1 MLGFMDYVQN
11 AFYQAS
17 RWDRDNSYGTLT
29 ATSRSAQ
36 INNLFNQDPRLT
48 LIDILD
54 FSTPE
59 GLRFHV
65 SSLSSPNF
73 ATSYTLG
80 SIGLVDGS
88 LSYLY
93 SSLPL
98 SRLAAKSSAID
109 LHHLVPGYRQLQ
121 DLRQPDEP
129 WWWEIWHQGKR
140 IDRRGQ
146 WLSQAV
152 ILTLSLTV
160 SFNRSFALWPFVPA
174 SFYSRSSLPPAIK
187 SQDSAQSFLR

>member
-1 MLGFMDYVQN
+1 M
-11 AFYQAS
+11 
-17 RWDRDNSYGTLT
+17 
-29 ATSRSAQ
+29 
-36 INNLFNQDPRLT
+36 
-48 LIDILD
+48 IDVLD

-65 SSLSSPNF
+65 SSLSAPNF

-98 SRLAAKSSAID
+98 SRLAAKSSAIG

-140 IDRRGQ
+140 IDRRGESDITEGGPHANAHSPLEQ
-146 WLSQAV
+146 RPYSMADYTYLDLLSK
-152 ILTLSLTV
+152 LST
-160 SFNRSFALWPFVPA
+160 SGA
-174 SFYSRSSLPPAIK
+174 
-187 SQDSAQSFLR
+187 

>member
-11 AFYQAS
+11 AFYEAS

-29 ATSRSAQ
+29 ATSRSNYQ
-36 INNLFNQDPRLT
+36 IHKYLPLSFQLNV
-48 LIDILD
+48 IDILD

-98 SRLAAKSSAID
+98 SSTAAKSSAIH
-109 LHHLVPGYRQLQ
+109 LHHLVPGYRQLR

-140 IDRRGQ
+140 IDRR
-146 WLSQAV
+146 S
-152 ILTLSLTV
+152 
-160 SFNRSFALWPFVPA
+160 
-174 SFYSRSSLPPAIK
+174 
-187 SQDSAQSFLR
+187 

>member
-1 MLGFMDYVQN
+1 MKKDDSILRLVSRFKWLLVNMILREAWASWPKMLGFMDYVQN
-11 AFYQAS
+11 AFYEAS
-17 RWDRDNSYGTLT
+17 RWDRDNSYGTLN
-29 ATSRSAQ
+29 ATSRSRYTA
-36 INNLFNQDPRLT
+36 NQCLQLCFQLT
-48 LIDILD
+48 RVDILD

-93 SSLPL
+93 SSLSL

-140 IDRRGQ
+140 IDRRG
-146 WLSQAV
+146 
-152 ILTLSLTV
+152 
-160 SFNRSFALWPFVPA
+160 
-174 SFYSRSSLPPAIK
+174 
-187 SQDSAQSFLR
+187 

>member
-1 MLGFMDYVQN
+1 MISDL
-11 AFYQAS
+11 
-17 RWDRDNSYGTLT
+17 
-29 ATSRSAQ
+29 
-36 INNLFNQDPRLT
+36 
-48 LIDILD
+48 LD
-54 FSTPE
+54 FQTPN

-98 SRLAAKSSAID
+98 STLASNSSAID
-109 LHHLVPGYRQLQ
+109 LHRLVPGYRRLQ

-140 IDRRGQ
+140 IDRRGPSHFSESICTVQ
-146 WLSQAV
+146 LLTEKIVQKLCSMADSSFHAPLSKHF
-152 ILTLSLTV
+152 T
-160 SFNRSFALWPFVPA
+160 FAA
-174 SFYSRSSLPPAIK
+174 
-187 SQDSAQSFLR
+187 

>member
-1 MLGFMDYVQN
+1 MTQDAWVYGLCPECLLRCIPLGSGQFLWHINRNIQKYATRLSLHSDLQ
-11 AFYQAS
+11 
-17 RWDRDNSYGTLT
+17 LT
-29 ATSRSAQ
+29 AS
-36 INNLFNQDPRLT
+36 
-48 LIDILD
+48 DILD

-98 SRLAAKSSAID
+98 SRLAAKSSTID
-109 LHHLVPGYRQLQ
+109 LHHVVPGYRQLQ

-129 WWWEIWHQGKR
+129 WWWEVWHQGKR
-140 IDRRGQ
+140 IDRRG
-146 WLSQAV
+146 
-152 ILTLSLTV
+152 
-160 SFNRSFALWPFVPA
+160 
-174 SFYSRSSLPPAIK
+174 
-187 SQDSAQSFLR
+187 